1 MKMEAPMNLKMMTGS
16 KTFSVKN
23 LSIGLGVYLLTAI
36 ILPNPT
42 FSQGNLT
49 EQDKAIVSP
58 LSPPVDDTAQFVM
71 EEQRKPAEPI
81 AISQVGAE
89 KALRDFM
96 RKKGGRKTGT
106 IKKIELW

>member
-16 KTFSVKN
+16 KTFFVKN

-58 LSPPVDDTAQFVM
+58 YLP
-71 EEQRKPAEPI
+71 
-81 AISQVGAE
+81 
-89 KALRDFM
+89 L
-96 RKKGGRKTGT
+96 
-106 IKKIELW
+106 